1 VSAVRKQARATG
13 VNDGVNDR
21 DEGDDSPSISHE
33 LMGELFGAD
42 VESTGPLRY
51 YQSLPVERRQL
62 VLVALGA
69 ALMFLPLLGAV
80 GLWDPWESQFA
91 EVGRQM
97 MVRHDWVQPWWEK
110 TWFYS
115 KPPLTMWLTN
125 IGLWLSGAGATTP
138 NQEMG
143 IWADWGVRLPIAL
156 LSVAAIA
163 FLYLAAKRLFG
174 QRVGLLSALA
184 AATMPL
190 YCILARQAITDTPFV
205 TLLTMAMCCFLIAEF
220 DPTVKNRDP
229 WLFAFYGLVGLSTL
243 AKEIPFGLGIP
254 GAVVLLYLLL
264 TNDWELLKRVRLVL
278 GGLFCLAIA
287 VPWVLVMC
295 FTRGLEEEGET
306 FVHRYWLHDN
316 FNRLLTGV
324 HTTSP
329 NAKFVYY
336 IEQLGYCMYPWSALL
351 PGALGVLLGLDP
363 KVKADRAK
371 VFVGVWALIPFVVI
385 SLAATKF
392 EHYAFPCMPPLAI
405 LLALYVDKLW
415 REGLRPH
422 TFSLLMAAA
431 LFAMIGQ
438 NLWETPKILTDLFT
452 YNPDR
457 PYPTNLIADPW
468 PIIGTL
474 FAVGAVLAVLGMV
487 RGKGKARNAGLVT
500 LGAGFLL
507 YLRIHLTSTGWS
519 AMQLSSWTPRE
530 VMGGIFLA
538 FGVLAA
544 ASALTSQ
551 RAWFLAAVAGC
562 AIAFSGYLSWVHW
575 EQLSAHWTQREI
587 FHTYFTQRRGD
598 EPIAAYQ
605 MNWKGETY
613 YGKNLAHQIQDPNK
627 MREFLREPAG
637 TGGRHWVVTDSRPQ
651 YWKPFQQL
659 VAAEGKHLEVKDDS
673 DVKFFLVTVE

>member
-1 VSAVRKQARATG
+1 VSAVRKQQAKATG
-13 VNDGVNDR
+13 VNDS
-21 DEGDDSPSISHE
+21 DEGDDTPSISHE
-33 LMGELFGAD
+33 LLGDLFGDD
-42 VESTGPLRY
+42 VQSSGPLSY
-51 YQSLPVERRQL
+51 YNRLPVERRQL
-62 VLVALGA
+62 IVVILGA
-69 ALMFLPLLGAV
+69 ALMFLPMLGAV

-143 IWADWGVRLPIAL
+143 IWADWGVRLPIAF
-156 LSVAAIA
+156 LSIGAIA
-163 FLYLAAKRLFG
+163 FLYLASKRLFG
-174 QRVGLLSALA
+174 QRVGLISALA
-184 AATMPL
+184 AGTMPL

-264 TNDWELLKRVRLVL
+264 TGDWALLKRVRLIL

-295 FTRGLEEEGET
+295 FTKGLEEEGET

-316 FNRLLTGV
+316 FNRLLSGV

-329 NAKFVYY
+329 DAKFVYY
-336 IEQLGYCMYPWSALL
+336 IEQLGYCMYPWSALV
-351 PGALGVLLGLDP
+351 PGALGVMLGLDP
-363 KVKADRAK
+363 KAKEDRSR
-371 VFVGVWALIPFVVI
+371 VFVGVWALVPFVVI

-405 LLALYVDKLW
+405 LLALYVDKIW
-415 REGLRPH
+415 REGFRPH
-422 TFSLLMAAA
+422 TFSLLMAAG
-431 LFAMIGQ
+431 LFPMIGQ
-438 NLWETPKILTDLFT
+438 NLWEKPKILTDLFT

-468 PIIGTL
+468 PIIGAL
-474 FAVGAVLAVLGMV
+474 VFVGGALAILGMA
-487 RGKGKARNAGLVT
+487 RGKGKARGAGLLT
-500 LGAGFLL
+500 LAAGFLI
-507 YLRIHLTSTGWS
+507 YIRIHMTAQGWVP
-519 AMQLSSWTPRE
+519 QVVSSWAPKD
-530 VMGGIFLA
+530 VMGVMFIV

-544 ASALTSQ
+544 ATALTSQ

-562 AIAFSGYLSWVHW
+562 AIAFSGYISWVHW
-575 EQLSAHWTQREI
+575 EQLSAHWTQREV
-587 FHTYFTQRRGD
+587 FHTYFTQRKGD

-627 MREFLREPAG
+627 LREFLREPAG
-637 TGGRHWVVTDSRPQ
+637 AGGRHWVVTDSRQQ

-659 VAAEGKHLEVKDDS
+659 VAGEGKRIEVKDDS
-673 DVKFFLVTVE
+673 DVKFYLVTVE